1 MRQAGGSTGFFG
13 RCRRNGLDARGE
25 LPYML
30 EAMTETSPSLRL
42 HAPEAAPVPVVFDS
56 PHSGTDYPADFGT
69 IAPMATL
76 RRSEDAFVD
85 ELFGAAP
92 AHGAPLIAARFPRIY
107 IDPNR
112 DLVDLDPAMLDGP
125 WPDPLVPSRKTELG
139 VGLVWRIMPPDSRLY
154 DRLLTVAEVRGRI
167 ERCWKPYHRAVSD
180 ALDAAHQRFGKVW
193 HVNCHSMPAVGNAA
207 SEDGPVARAEF
218 VLGDRDGTT
227 CEAAF
232 TAFVADELRGMGYH
246 VKINEPYKGVE
257 LVRRYSD
264 PAKGRHSL
272 QLEINRKLYMDEKTI
287 EKNAGF
293 GALQANLEKLV
304 AAICEYA
311 RAQVGAHSA

>member
-1 MRQAGGSTGFFG
+1 MTKTAPNGSF
-13 RCRRNGLDARGE
+13 RYL
-25 LPYML
+25 
-30 EAMTETSPSLRL
+30 SPQ
-42 HAPEAAPVPVVFDS
+42 AAPAPAVFDS
-56 PHSGTDYPADFGT
+56 PHSGTAYPEDFGSV
-69 IAPMATL
+69 APLSIL

-85 ELFGAAP
+85 ELFRSAP
-92 AHGAPLIAARFPRIY
+92 SHGAPLIAAQFPRIY

-125 WPDPLVPSRKTELG
+125 WPEPLVPSRKTELG
-139 VGLVWRIMPPDSRLY
+139 VGLIWRIMPPDSKLY

-167 ERCWKPYHRAVSD
+167 ERCWKPYHQAVATAID
-180 ALDAAHQRFGKVW
+180 ETHRRFGKVW
-193 HVNCHSMPAVGNAA
+193 HVNCHSMPAMGNAA

-232 TAFVADELRGMGYH
+232 TAFVAEELRAMGYD
-246 VKINEPYKGVE
+246 VKINQPYKGVE

-264 PAKGRHSL
+264 PARGRHSL

-287 EKNAGF
+287 EKAAGF
-293 GALQANLEKLV
+293 SELQANLDKLV
-304 AAICEYA
+304 AAICRYA
-311 RAQVGAHSA
+311 HENAG

>member
-1 MRQAGGSTGFFG
+1 MIQTNPNPAFRF
-13 RCRRNGLDARGE
+13 
-25 LPYML
+25 LPP
-30 EAMTETSPSLRL
+30 TSSP
-42 HAPEAAPVPVVFDS
+42 AAVVFDS
-56 PHSGTDYPADFGT
+56 PHSGTAYPEDFRS
-69 IAPMATL
+69 IAPMKEI

-85 ELFGAAP
+85 ELFGSAP
-92 AHGAPLIAARFPRIY
+92 GHGAAMIAATFPRIY

-139 VGLVWRIMPPDSRLY
+139 VGLVWRIMPPDIPLY
-154 DRLLTVAEVRGRI
+154 DRQLTVTEVRGRI
-167 ERCWKPYHRAVSD
+167 EHCWKPYHQAVSD
-180 ALDAAHQRFGKVW
+180 ALDAVHQRFGKVW

-207 SEDGPVARAEF
+207 SEDGPVPRAEF

-227 CEAAF
+227 CEPAF
-232 TAFVADELRGMGYH
+232 TAFVAGELRDMGYD

-272 QLEINRKLYMDEKTI
+272 QIEVNRKLYMDERRI
-287 EKNAGF
+287 ERNGGF
-293 GALQANLEKLV
+293 SRVKADLDKLV
-304 AAICEYA
+304 AAICRYA
-311 RAQVGAHSA
+311 RENSD